1 MKDFVN
7 DAKDRMSHA
16 VEATQRDFQTV
27 RTGRASPTM
36 LDRIEVEAYGT
47 AMPINQLAN
56 ISVPEPRQLLIQP
69 FDKSQTQAIERAI
82 QKSDLG
88 INPITDG
95 TGIRL
100 TIPQMTEERRKEMV
114 RQINARTEEGCVA
127 VRNVRRDAIDHLKR
141 AEKAKEISEDELKR
155 FEVEVQKLTD
165 KFIEEIHALQKKK
178 DAELMEV

>member
-27 RTGRASPTM
+27 RTGRATPTM

>member
-7 DAKDRMSHA
+7 DARDRMSHA
-16 VEATQRDFQTV
+16 VEAAHRDFQTM
-27 RTGRASPTM
+27 RTGRASPAM
-36 LDRIEVEAYGT
+36 LDRIEVEAYG
-47 AMPINQLAN
+47 APVPINQLAN

-69 FDKSQTQAIERAI
+69 FDKSLTQSIERAI

-95 TGIRL
+95 HGIRL

-114 RQINARTEEGCVA
+114 KQVHARAEDGCVA
-127 VRNVRRDAIDHLKR
+127 VRNVRRDAIDHLKKS
-141 AEKAKEISEDELKR
+141 EKAKEISEDELKR
-155 FEVEVQKLTD
+155 LEVEVQKLTD
-165 KFIEEIHALQKKK
+165 KFVEEIHVLQKKK

>member
-1 MKDFVN
+1 
-7 DAKDRMSHA
+7 
-16 VEATQRDFQTV
+16 
-27 RTGRASPTM
+27 
-36 LDRIEVEAYGT
+36 
-47 AMPINQLAN
+47 
-56 ISVPEPRQLLIQP
+56 
-69 FDKSQTQAIERAI
+69 
-82 QKSDLG
+82 
-88 INPITDG
+88 
-95 TGIRL
+95 
-100 TIPQMTEERRKEMV
+100 MV